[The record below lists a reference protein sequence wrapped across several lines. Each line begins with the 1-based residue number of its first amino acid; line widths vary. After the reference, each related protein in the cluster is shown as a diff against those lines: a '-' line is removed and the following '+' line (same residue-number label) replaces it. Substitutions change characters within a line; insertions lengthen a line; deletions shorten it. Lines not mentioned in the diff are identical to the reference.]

1 MARLTDLPPA
11 QAERYPE
18 LECPRFATSP
28 WVNGPPLSKRRVA
41 IVLPAGLIVRGE

>member
-11 QAERYPE
+11 QAKRYAE
-18 LECPRFATSP
+18 IECPGCATSP

-41 IVLPAGLIVRGE
+41 IVWSAGLIVRGE